1 MVSTV
6 RLGGTCGGPTG
17 GVVTVSVAL
26 GLLRSAL
33 LTASMAS
40 LRERDVHTN
49 TQAYIYI
56 YFNIGYILYK

>member
-49 TQAYIYI
+49 TQAYIY
-56 YFNIGYILYK
+56 YT

>member
-1 MVSTV
+1 MVSTA

-17 GVVTVSVAL
+17 GVVAVSVAL

-40 LRERDVHTN
+40 LRERERDVHTN
-49 TQAYIYI
+49 TQAYIYT
-56 YFNIGYILYK
+56 